1 MEVIPRKNIKNL
13 LGKYGVRPSK
23 GLGQNFLVDKRVL
36 GKIIEAANLGKEDT
50 VLEIGAG
57 IGTLT
62 LELAK
67 KAKKVIAVEKDPKM
81 CEILHETMKG
91 YENVEIIQGDIL
103 KLEIFNFQFS
113 IFKQK
118 PNAKNQ
124 MPKTKCKIQNT
135 RYKVVANLPY
145 YITSPVIRKFLE
157 TENPPSE
164 MILMVQKEVAQ
175 RICAS
180 PVRSS
185 AKRSEGGLARPKLG
199 SEGGQ
204 NRMNIL
210 AVSVQFYAEP
220 KIISYVSKNS
230 FWPSPKVDSAIIKIT
245 PLINADGKQINA
257 DLFFK
262 VVKAGFSQPRKQI
275 LNNLSNKLAL
285 SLPNGLE
292 LKKKEVTDWLLEN
305 NIQPTQRAETL
316 SIQDWINLTETFR
329 FK

>member
-1 MEVIPRKNIKNL
+1 MDLTSKDNIKKL
-13 LGKYGVRPSK
+13 FGKHETRSRK
-23 GLGQNFLVDKRVL
+23 RLGQNFLVDKRVL
-36 GKIIEAANLGKEDT
+36 GKIIEAANLGKENT

-157 TENPPSE
+157 AENPPSE

-175 RICAS
+175 RICA
-180 PVRSS
+180 
-185 AKRSEGGLARPKLG
+185 RPP
-199 SEGGQ
+199 
-204 NRMNIL
+204 RMNLL

-220 KIISYVSKNS
+220 KIVSYVSKNS
-230 FWPSPKVDSAIIKIT
+230 FWPSPKVDSAIIKIARNKNQET
-245 PLINADGKQINA
+245 VNKE
-257 DLFFK
+257 LFFK
-262 VVKAGFSQPRKQI
+262 IVKAGFSQPRKQI
-275 LNNLSNKLAL
+275 LNNLSKGLALRSSTAAHSKPSPNGLAL
-285 SLPNGLE
+285 SSPNGLKLE
-292 LKKKEVTDWLLEN
+292 KEAVQGWLLKN

-316 SIQDWINLTETFR
+316 SIRDWINLTKTFH